1 MDRNLRTM
9 PNIKRY
15 FAKAKYVERLL
26 HLFALDLKSTPI
38 SFCRCPLHGLCR
50 VYALAAGPN
59 IYSTFVLQF
68 LLIMMM
74 LDPLLLIPCLEIR
87 RFLGAIERRLRSV
100 CAIPHPNGHCY
111 CDVWMKIGCE
121 NANKIFL
128 NFRSWHKTQDTPLNT
143 FRLAFW
149 LFLFKWTSSTN
160 TKYFASWVGWNI
172 EILIVLSCS
181 FFSFQYAWF
190 LNCRPNP
197 NPTFSSNRQIKMWQY
212 FQRVFSLYDHNFR

>member
-1 MDRNLRTM
+1 M
-9 PNIKRY
+9 PNMKCY
-15 FAKAKYVERLL
+15 FAKAKFVERLL

-111 CDVWMKIGCE
+111 ETPILLPFY
-121 NANKIFL
+121 FL
-128 NFRSWHKTQDTPLNT
+128 HVRSAVFNF
-143 FRLAFW
+143 
-149 LFLFKWTSSTN
+149 
-160 TKYFASWVGWNI
+160 
-172 EILIVLSCS
+172 VLSYTS
-181 FFSFQYAWF
+181 EAKEEE
-190 LNCRPNP
+190 NICRC
-197 NPTFSSNRQIKMWQY
+197 
-212 FQRVFSLYDHNFR
+212 

>member
-1 MDRNLRTM
+1 M
-9 PNIKRY
+9 PNMKRY
-15 FAKAKYVERLL
+15 FAKAKFVERLL

-111 CDVWMKIGCE
+111 FVMFEWKQDVKIPT
-121 NANKIFL
+121 
-128 NFRSWHKTQDTPLNT
+128 RSPLTLEVDTKHRTHLSTP
-143 FRLAFW
+143 RLALAIFIQ
-149 LFLFKWTSSTN
+149 LSFEQKHKMFCQLN
-160 TKYFASWVGWNI
+160 RMKY
-172 EILIVLSCS
+172 
-181 FFSFQYAWF
+181 
-190 LNCRPNP
+190 
-197 NPTFSSNRQIKMWQY
+197 
-212 FQRVFSLYDHNFR
+212 